1 MTVRVHLVEAPD
13 EQRLDVYLAER
24 EPELSR
30 SQLKRLVGEG
40 NVLLNGGLPKAGSRV
55 RTGDLVS
62 VTVPAPRPTE
72 VVPED
77 IPLQVVYQD
86 GEMLVVDKPAGL
98 TVHPAPGHPSGTL
111 VNALLA
117 LCPDLKGIGG
127 ELRPGIVHRL
137 DKDTSGL
144 MMVAKSGPAHSSLSR
159 QIKDRAVKKGYTAM
173 VMGRVALDEGRIDSP
188 IGRDPRNRKRMA
200 AAPGGRDAVTRYR
213 VVTRYER
220 HTLLEVFPETG
231 RTHQI
236 RVHLA
241 HAGHPILGDPVYG
254 GRSGLL
260 PRQFLHAH
268 LLGMRHPS
276 SGEYM
281 EFRSDLPEDLERTV
295 EAVAG

>member
-1 MTVRVHLVEAPD
+1 MTVRVHLVEARD

-30 SQLKRLVGEG
+30 SQLKRLVVEG

-55 RTGDLVS
+55 RPGDLVS

-144 MMVAKSGPAHSSLSR
+144 MMVAKSGPAHASLSR
-159 QIKDRAVKKGYTAM
+159 QIKDRAVLKGYTAM
-173 VMGRVALDEGRIDSP
+173 ALGRVALDEGRIDAP

-200 AAPGGRDAVTRYR
+200 AAPVGRDAVTAYR
-213 VVTRYER
+213 VVRRYGS

-254 GRSGLL
+254 GRSDLL

>member
-1 MTVRVHLVEAPD
+1 MTARVYLVEARD
-13 EQRLDVYLAER
+13 QRLDVYLAER
-24 EPELSR
+24 EPKLTR
-30 SQLKRLVGEG
+30 SQLKRLVVEG
-40 NVLLNGGLPKAGSRV
+40 NVLLNGAFPKAGSRV
-55 RTGDLVS
+55 RPGDLVA
-62 VTVPAPRPTE
+62 VTVPGPRPTGL
-72 VVPED
+72 VPED
-77 IPLQVVYQD
+77 IPLEVVYQD

-144 MMVAKSGPAHSSLSR
+144 MMVAKSGPAHSSLSE
-159 QIKDRAVKKGYTAM
+159 QIKVRAVRKGYTAM
-173 VMGRVALDEGRIDSP
+173 VLGSVALDEGRIDVP

-200 AAPGGRDAVTRYR
+200 AVSGGRDAVTTYQVVRRYG
-213 VVTRYER
+213 R
-220 HTLLEVFPETG
+220 HTLLGVFPETG

-241 HAGHPILGDPVYG
+241 HVGHPLLGDSVYG
-254 GRSGLL
+254 GRSKLL

-276 SGEYM
+276 SGEYL
-281 EFRSDLPEDLERTV
+281 EFRSNLPEDLERAI
-295 EAVAG
+295 ESVAG